1 MQSNEGGS
9 LFLGEGFA
17 FRWIVKRK
25 SNTGVF
31 STLGFRLFQATF
43 VLGSHESFDCNK
55 INKPV
60 GSTKILKTFC

>member
-17 FRWIVKRK
+17 FRWIVKK
-25 SNTGVF
+25 KESNTGVV

-43 VLGSHESFDCNK
+43 VLGSHESFFFIVIK
-55 INKPV
+55 
-60 GSTKILKTFC
+60 